1 MFYDSTIIKR
11 LCYLNYEITKR
22 GLTWCR
28 VKTTYEIHRSQKVYE
43 RFCLPRIRPL
53 RCDHSNGPLSK
64 SLVCEVCVC
73 VSEWVSVCVCVGGGG
88 GGGGPVLSMLEN
100 NNAWVHRDYVCLLVK
115 EADWVVSVHN
125 IFCRFVIS
133 LQIFTNGSKLIPLLV
148 HIIYWITETLIFIH
162 KLLLTDNLKII
173 SLFIRSCQS
182 NMFQYYF
189 YMCTVW

>member
-1 MFYDSTIIKR
+1 MQSEDHIRNTPFTESLWTVLPAADSTITVWSFQR
-11 LCYLNYEITKR
+11 AA
-22 GLTWCR
+22 
-28 VKTTYEIHRSQKVYE
+28 VKIP
-43 RFCLPRIRPL
+43 CMWGM
-53 RCDHSNGPLSK
+53 C
-64 SLVCEVCVC
+64 VCVWVSVCVC
-73 VSEWVSVCVCVGGGG
+73 VCVCVGGGG
-88 GGGGPVLSMLEN
+88 GGGGCPVLSMLEN

-115 EADWVVSVHN
+115 EVDWVVSVHN

-148 HIIYWITETLIFIH
+148 HIIYWITETLILIH

-189 YMCTVW
+189 YMCTIW